1 MIDFTASGGGGL
13 TGQQQHQPKFYIFKM
28 GTLCDA
34 IFLAGEKLL
43 WNVDENYKNLHSV
56 QSKIEKNW

>member
-1 MIDFTASGGGGL
+1 
-13 TGQQQHQPKFYIFKM
+13 
-28 GTLCDA
+28 LCDA

-56 QSKIEKNW
+56 QSKIEKN